1 MYVITPFRKN
11 AGFLFRRKENLRLV
25 EEPTTALAAGSI
37 AALDRG
43 GRRGI
48 AAAATQRL
56 GDAATSAREAEAAST
71 TEAAG
76 AASFGSLE
84 ALLDGSKLNLEPREG
99 GSLGQHQAFYHVSFA
114 GNPLMMCCRHRE

>member
-1 MYVITPFRKN
+1 MYFITPLQKN
-11 AGFLFRRKENLRLV
+11 VGLKKNLRLV

-48 AAAATQRL
+48 AAAAAQRL
-56 GDAATSAREAEAAST
+56 GDAATGAGEAEAAGTSK
-71 TEAAG
+71 AAG

-84 ALLDGSKLNLEPREG
+84 ALLDGSKLDLEPR
-99 GSLGQHQAFYHVSFA
+99 
-114 GNPLMMCCRHRE
+114 